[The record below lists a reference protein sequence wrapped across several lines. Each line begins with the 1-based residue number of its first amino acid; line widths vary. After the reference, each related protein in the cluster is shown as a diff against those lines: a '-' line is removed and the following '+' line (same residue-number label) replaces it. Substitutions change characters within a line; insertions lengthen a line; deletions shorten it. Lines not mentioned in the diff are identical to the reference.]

1 MTSFAAGR
9 ISKPS
14 RSAGFTLVELIVALA
29 IAVIALGVAPVALG
43 RMYDTMQYRSTVREM
58 MSELKA
64 ARLLAVRR
72 GQPTVFTVDAEAHR
86 FGVGSE
92 PARVIP
98 SKLKVRT
105 IVADS
110 EVDAD
115 GRAGIRFYAD
125 GSATGGSIELAR
137 PGGGGLRLRV
147 DWLLGRVSQ
156 EPLGG

>member
-1 MTSFAAGR
+1 M
-9 ISKPS
+9 
-14 RSAGFTLVELIVALA
+14 
-29 IAVIALGVAPVALG
+29 
-43 RMYDTMQYRSTVREM
+43 
-58 MSELKA
+58 
-64 ARLLAVRR
+64 
-72 GQPTVFTVDAEAHR
+72 DAEAHR

-125 GSATGGSIELAR
+125 GSATGGSIELER